1 MSENE
6 LLYKGYVIVATPAL
20 RHDVWETS
28 GHIQKAGDPLAPRI
42 FFLASDTFFTKEGA
56 IKAAINE
63 GKQIIDREFEG
74 LE

>member
-6 LLYKGYVIVATPAL
+6 VLYKSHVIVATPAL

-28 GHIQKAGDPLAPRI
+28 GHIQKAGDPSAPKI
-42 FFLASDTFFTKEGA
+42 FFLASDTFFTKKEA

-63 GKQIIDREFEG
+63 GKKIIDREFEG
-74 LE
+74 LK